1 MDVVSMSCAYWV
13 NVPLVVMFDKIEMCK
28 RLYDCLGH
36 RSINLV
42 DNVSP

>member
-1 MDVVSMSCAYWV
+1 MDVVLMSCAYWV

-28 RLYDCLGH
+28 RLYLGH